1 MLPSS
6 SLLFS
11 RNAKI
16 MYGTTYTW
24 T

>member
-1 MLPSS
+1 MLSPS

-16 MYGTTYTW
+16 TYGTTYTW